1 MIRVKDMLYS
11 SNMGSDHLS
20 EVLDLIAVR
29 GVVSGGVIV
38 DGAWQAE
45 AAVAEELK
53 FCAIVRGEAWLTT
66 DGIEEPVLLREGEMA
81 VLNARSWLSLQS
93 GPAHAA
99 LAAGPGGSAGNP
111 VTDVPQ
117 PENGVIAPLGGAD
130 PETAD
135 AFIGGR
141 IDLDSAG
148 RDLLLNALPPVA
160 HVHAGMPAAR
170 RIRGHIDRLFDE
182 ITEELPGAD
191 FAVREYSQLLILDVL
206 RAFAAGL
213 DVPPGWLNLLGDE
226 RLRPALDLIH
236 QHPET
241 AWGLDDLSGAAA
253 MSRTSFAV
261 RFRDVA
267 GMPPLTYLIRWR
279 MLLAKRELRS
289 ADSRMRQLASSLGY
303 SSESSFSSAFKRNVG
318 EPPHSYRSRVRSE
331 EESNAVSRRVTGAP
345 SPL

>member
-1 MIRVKDMLYS
+1 MIRAKNMLYS
-11 SNMGSDHLS
+11 SNMSDDYLS

-29 GVVSGGVIV
+29 GVVSGGVVV
-38 DGAWQAE
+38 DGAWRAE
-45 AAVAEELK
+45 TTVAEELK
-53 FCAIVRGEAWLTT
+53 FCALVHGEAWLLT
-66 DGIEEPVLLREGEMA
+66 DGIDQSIHLHEGELA
-81 VLNARSWLSLQS
+81 ILNSRRWLSLRS
-93 GPAHAA
+93 RAE
-99 LAAGPGGSAGNP
+99 
-111 VTDVPQ
+111 D
-117 PENGVIAPLGGAD
+117 GVITAVSPPSNGIISSLDGAD
-130 PETAD
+130 LETSD
-135 AFIGGR
+135 AFIGGH

-148 RDLLLNALPPVA
+148 RELLLSALPPVA
-160 HVHAGMPAAR
+160 HIHAGMPEAR

-182 ITEELPGAD
+182 ITEGRPGAD

-241 AWGLDDLSGAAA
+241 PWGLDDLARAAA

-318 EPPHSYRSRVRSE
+318 ESPHSYRSRVRSE
-331 EESNAVSRRVTGAP
+331 TWAN
-345 SPL
+345 

>member
-1 MIRVKDMLYS
+1 MVRTKNMSYS
-11 SNMGSDHLS
+11 SNMSSDHLS

-29 GVVSGGVIV
+29 GVVSGGIVV
-38 DGAWQAE
+38 DGAWRAE
-45 AAVAEELK
+45 TAVAEELK
-53 FCAIVRGEAWLTT
+53 FCAIVHGEAWLLT
-66 DGIEEPVLLREGEMA
+66 DGIEQPIHLVEGELA
-81 VLNARSWLSLQS
+81 ILNARSWLSLRS
-93 GPAHAA
+93 R
-99 LAAGPGGSAGNP
+99 AGGG
-111 VTDVPQ
+111 VITDVP
-117 PENGVIAPLGGAD
+117 PPADGIISSLGGAD

-135 AFIGGR
+135 VFIGGR

-148 RDLLLNALPPVA
+148 RELLANALPPVA
-160 HVHAGMPAAR
+160 HVHAGMPAAK

-206 RAFAAGL
+206 RAFATGL
-213 DVPPGWLNLLGDE
+213 NVPPGWLNLLGDE

-241 AWGLDDLSGAAA
+241 AWGLDDLARATA

-261 RFRDVA
+261 RFRESA
-267 GMPPLTYLIRWR
+267 GMPPLTYLLRWR

-289 ADSRMRQLASSLGY
+289 ADSRMRQLAASLGY

-318 EPPHSYRSRVRSE
+318 ESPHSYRSRVRRE
-331 EESNAVSRRVTGAP
+331 AEPGDAVREKARAAPLGVTRER
-345 SPL
+345 SPF